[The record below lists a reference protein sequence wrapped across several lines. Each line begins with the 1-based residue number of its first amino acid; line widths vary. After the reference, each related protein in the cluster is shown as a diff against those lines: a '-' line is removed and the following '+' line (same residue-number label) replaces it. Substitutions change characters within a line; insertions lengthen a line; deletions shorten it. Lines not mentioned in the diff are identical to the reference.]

1 MGGSFRK
8 PAAFK
13 MMNDAFFY
21 FYSDQSNFSLYII
34 SSNIHQEIIYTPS
47 RNEIHTSYQY
57 P

>member
-21 FYSDQSNFSLYII
+21 FNSDQSNFSLYII
-34 SSNIHQEIIYTPS
+34 SSNIHQEIIYNLS